1 MGLLRACC
9 FGFWFDPRTLWV
21 LEGSCLKGRDVS
33 SLAKTALVVTR
44 DATRSERMNDVTG
57 LLPFM
62 GSRSSALSA
71 RGKARTP
78 LRGGIR
84 GLSGEP
90 LRSLWVGFQSRR
102 GCPAPPKLHP
112 PYP

>member
-1 MGLLRACC
+1 MQTACC

-44 DATRSERMNDVTG
+44 DATRSERMNDLTG
-57 LLPFM
+57 LLPFL
-62 GSRSSALSA
+62 GSRSSARSA
-71 RGKARTP
+71 RGRERRTP

-90 LRSLWVGFQSRR
+90 SRSLRVQFQSCR
-102 GCPAPPKLHP
+102 GSPAPP
-112 PYP
+112 

>member
-21 LEGSCLKGRDVS
+21 LEGSCLKGREVS

-44 DATRSERMNDVTG
+44 DATRSERMNDLTG

-78 LRGGIR
+78 LRGRIR